1 MPALRAARAYRA
13 GTAGLCVA
21 LLAGTLAG
29 AAQARPPAPGAP
41 GERHTW
47 APADKHGFGSAI
59 GPESPAWFTLRSAE
73 LSEIYYPDLSTPS
86 FRDLEFAV
94 TDGRSFLDRETD
106 AAVRSEVEALPGALA
121 FRQTTETARWKLTKT
136 WVTDPRRATVL
147 ADIRF
152 QARTRRPLEVYLLTD
167 PAPGN
172 DGNDDRGAA
181 GDGAL
186 LAWDDTVASAV
197 VAEPRLR
204 HATSGYAATASDPR
218 TTLDAERRLGRR
230 YDALSAGNVV
240 QAARTKL
247 GGRRGGR
254 RLTLAIGFGAD
265 RWSAE
270 RSAARSLDRGFWSIA
285 PDYARGWW
293 RYLSSLKAP
302 PASVRGDRER
312 RRLYEQSLMV
322 LEASE
327 DKRNPGASIASPSMP
342 WVWGT
347 LGLEQDNEDPVRRE
361 QSGPYHL
368 VWPRDFYHVATA
380 QKAAGD
386 DAAADR
392 LMDYLWQV
400 QKPDGSFWQNTKV
413 DGTEWWTGLQLDQV
427 ALPVVLAWWLERR
440 GAEDWV
446 HVREAADFIVAN
458 GPTTEQ
464 ERWENQSGWSPN
476 TIATAIA
483 GLVCAGDIARA
494 NGDPVR
500 ADRYEALADKWQRS
514 VEAWTA
520 TRNGPY
526 SPKPYYL
533 RVSKDGNPNDGSTYD
548 IGDNFPRDV
557 DEREVVDQSFLG
569 LVLFGVK
576 AHDDATIRNS
586 LAVGDSILEEDT
598 PAGSLFYRFT
608 FDGYGETETGAMWD
622 LFETKER
629 QTLGRLWPLLTG
641 ERGEYELIAGRS
653 ATPHLAT
660 IASTANDGLML
671 PEQVWDGRPPTGE
684 PGAELGE
691 GTRSATPLAWTHA
704 QYVRLA
710 WSIDAGEPVERPSIV
725 TCRYTGTECP

>member
-1 MPALRAARAYRA
+1 M
-13 GTAGLCVA
+13 
-21 LLAGTLAG
+21 
-29 AAQARPPAPGAP
+29 
-41 GERHTW
+41 
-47 APADKHGFGSAI
+47 
-59 GPESPAWFTLRSAE
+59 
-73 LSEIYYPDLSTPS
+73 
-86 FRDLEFAV
+86 
-94 TDGRSFLDRETD
+94 
-106 AAVRSEVEALPGALA
+106 
-121 FRQTTETARWKLTKT
+121 
-136 WVTDPRRATVL
+136 
-147 ADIRF
+147 
-152 QARTRRPLEVYLLTD
+152 
-167 PAPGN
+167 
-172 DGNDDRGAA
+172 
-181 GDGAL
+181 
-186 LAWDDTVASAV
+186 
-197 VAEPRLR
+197 
-204 HATSGYAATASDPR
+204 
-218 TTLDAERRLGRR
+218 
-230 YDALSAGNVV
+230 

-598 PAGSLFYRFT
+598 PHGPAVLPVHVRRLRRDRDRRDVGPLR
-608 FDGYGETETGAMWD
+608 DQGAPD
-622 LFETKER
+622 AR
-629 QTLGRLWPLLTG
+629 PAVAAADRRARRVRADRRAQRD
-641 ERGEYELIAGRS
+641 
-653 ATPHLAT
+653 PHLAT